1 MGFHCVQW
9 TFDEEGLEGGRI
21 GIIGTAAAALCGL
34 SMIHTGW
41 GLIKSANVRAI
52 ASEFMLTLLVCL
64 ILSGGTETAKR
75 GVCSTIFG
83 RV

>member
-1 MGFHCVQW
+1 MRISKNRRTASPSFHCVQW

-21 GIIGTAAAALCGL
+21 GIIGAAAALCGL

-52 ASEFMLTLLVCL
+52 ASPFMLPLHVSP
-64 ILSGGTETAKR
+64 IQSGGTETA
-75 GVCSTIFG
+75 
-83 RV
+83 

>member
-1 MGFHCVQW
+1 MRSVHMMHTQLTGFHCVQW

-21 GIIGTAAAALCGL
+21 GIIGAAAALCGL

-52 ASEFMLTLLVCL
+52 ASPFMLPLHVSP
-64 ILSGGTETAKR
+64 IQSGGTETA
-75 GVCSTIFG
+75 
-83 RV
+83 